1 MLWRDILIRE
11 DVNQSSIYYHL
22 QQDVGIWEPLL
33 NSRSGCGK
41 SKTSDGGVFVR
52 FTVKFL
58 SSAKDGNPVEATVDW
73 PWVKSNKSIYVNLM
87 NHFKIMRWRS
97 PSGSNITWKNLL
109 DWPQH
114 ERIHMDLHWLI
125 CQSSSPILKAQIH
138 QLHFQSKQSKFSFL
152 RWCESVGIFAR
163 ISLKVQRVSSWP
175 QCNKSQVC
183 PQCWYFQDYVEA
195 KGFVDIRRSS
205 CGYLS
210 DTSFDIM
217 ISNYCWNQ
225 YLTCSCGPK
234 KCGKTQKT
242 FSMSNICQNK
252 ISKKWCLFYACPLSP
267 TPNGWTSAVMYP
279 KKFRIMEQSRT
290 DLLWSLSICECHV
303 LIIKQAEYM
312 LRRKWKRLASSKLIV
327 IEFTDK
333 YTKSKHATRLLT

>member
-33 NSRSGCGK
+33 NSGSGCGK
-41 SKTSDGGVFVR
+41 SKTFHGGVFVR

-58 SSAKDGNPVEATVDW
+58 SSAKDGNLVEATVDW
-73 PWVKSNKSIYVNLM
+73 PWVKSKKCIYLNLM
-87 NHFKIMRWRS
+87 NHFENMCWTS

-109 DWPQH
+109 DWPQY

-125 CQSSSPILKAQIH
+125 CQSPSPILEVQIH
-138 QLHFQSKQSKFSFL
+138 QLHFQSKQSKFSFPKTSMMRIGGYSSENTL
-152 RWCESVGIFAR
+152 EGAESFIMTT
-163 ISLKVQRVSSWP
+163 VQQITGLS
-175 QCNKSQVC
+175 K
-183 PQCWYFQDYVEA
+183 CWYFQDYVEA

-225 YLTCSCGPK
+225 YLTCSCGQK
-234 KCGKTQKT
+234 KFGKTHKT
-242 FSMSNICQNK
+242 FSMSNICPNK
-252 ISKKWCLFYACPLSP
+252 TSKKLCLFHACPLSP
-267 TPNGWTSAVMYP
+267 TPNRWTSAVMYP

-290 DLLWSLSICECHV
+290 DLL
-303 LIIKQAEYM
+303 
-312 LRRKWKRLASSKLIV
+312 
-327 IEFTDK
+327 
-333 YTKSKHATRLLT
+333 